1 MMKINATSGI
11 ENIATVYIAEFP
23 SGKLVEFV
31 ESVQPPKPIHE
42 KWVLMVS
49 SLFGCPV
56 QCRFC
61 DAGGFY
67 QGKLSADEIHAQID
81 YVITKR
87 FPDKSIPVKKFKIQ
101 FARMGEPAFNPEVL
115 TVIEQIPNWYDAPGF
130 LPSISTIAPQ
140 SCDAFFQRLLQ
151 MKKSLFPDH
160 FQLQFSIHSTNK
172 KQRDWLIPVKKWDFK
187 QIAEY
192 GSLFFN
198 EGGRKI
204 TLNFALVKDAK
215 IDPEILQEYFSPDI
229 FLLKITPVNPTFMA
243 HKHQLSS
250 IIQSDSLEYSFINDL
265 QDIGFEVILSI
276 GELKENK
283 IGSNCGQYITNYLKS
298 NKQLPDGYTTPL
310 IKK

>member
-11 ENIATVYIAEFP
+11 ENIATVYIAEFS

-31 ESVQPPKPIHE
+31 ESTQPPTPIHE

-61 DAGGFY
+61 DAGGYY
-67 QGKLSADEIHAQID
+67 QGKLSADEIHAQIA
-81 YVITKR
+81 YLITKR
-87 FPDKSIPVKKFKIQ
+87 FPDKRIPVQKFKIQ
-101 FARMGEPAFNPEVL
+101 FARMGEPAFNSEVL
-115 TVIEQIPNWYDAPGF
+115 TVIEQITERYDAPGF

-140 SCDAFFQRLLQ
+140 SCDSFFQRLLQ
-151 MKKSLFPDH
+151 IKKSKFPDR
-160 FQLQFSIHSTNK
+160 FQLQFSIHSTNR
-172 KQRDWLIPVKKWDFK
+172 KQRDWLIPVKKWDFN
-187 QIAEY
+187 QIAKY
-192 GSLFFN
+192 GSLFFD

-204 TLNFALVKDAK
+204 TLNFALVQDAK
-215 IDPEILQEYFSPDI
+215 IDPEVLQDFFSPDV
-229 FLLKITPVNPTFMA
+229 FLLKITPVNPTLMA
-243 HKHQLSS
+243 HKHQLTST
-250 IIQSDSLEYSFINDL
+250 IQSDSLEYSFIDEL
-265 QDIGFEVILSI
+265 QDIGYEVILSI

-298 NKQLPDGYTTPL
+298 NKQLHDGYTTPI